1 MSKIFTTKYKRI
13 MERKRRASDA
23 RAETTREKAES
34 DFLQAAPPLLI
45 TLTKPLGELP
55 SGYCLQMSHDAA
67 IELIHLGRATAQPV
81 GDFAVQPDMI
91 LTEDILRVC
100 LPSTLFDRLEN
111 LCEVDEVA
119 VCI

>member
-1 MSKIFTTKYKRI
+1 
-13 MERKRRASDA
+13 
-23 RAETTREKAES
+23 
-34 DFLQAAPPLLI
+34 LQAAPPLLI

-55 SGYCLQMSHDAA
+55 SGYCLQMPHDAA

-91 LTEDILRVC
+91 FTEDILRVC
-100 LPSTLFDRLEN
+100 LPPALFDRLEN
-111 LCEVDEVA
+111 LCESEV